1 MLKNIHNFLISYK
14 PLKKIII
21 GLITLTISSTS
32 IAGWEVQWID
42 TFDGDSV
49 NWDNWTAQ
57 TEANYNNEVQC
68 YTDDDSSDEKNYDVS
83 DGTLKIIARKQSDTY
98 TCEGLNNSTS
108 KTWTSGRLNSKD
120 KAEFL
125 YGRVE
130 SRIRFSPDDDLL
142 GGTWPAFW
150 MLENRINE
158 QPVAGDNDDVNW
170 PSAGAGEIDVW
181 EWFSNSPDSYI
192 TNFYND
198 GSCGG
203 EVDYYYPNGSI
214 DVQDWHRYAME
225 WAEDEIS
232 FYIDDTLVATQDV
245 SACSQYE
252 ESMFVLLN
260 LAMGGNLGGDIDEN
274 LETATMEVDYV
285 AHCYATDDSSDE
297 YCNEDTLSNDSQSVS
312 ISMSQND
319 SGTVTLTALVSSVDD
334 DYTLEWDVDSLSNP
348 TVNDNT
354 ISFDA
359 SSMDSGIYTV
369 SVTLT
374 SDSDSSLVLTDDYT
388 FTVET
393 SGGSSSGGS
402 MSISFIIF
410 LALIYFFKRKNR
422 YQTKLS

>member
-1 MLKNIHNFLISYK
+1 MHNYSPHLLSTYTKSKILIISLIAFFL
-14 PLKKIII
+14 
-21 GLITLTISSTS
+21 SSPA

-49 NWDNWTAQ
+49 DWDNWTAQ
-57 TEANYNNEVQC
+57 TAANYNNEVQC

-83 DGTLKIIARKQSDTY
+83 DGTLKIIARKQEDTY
-98 TCEGLNNSTS
+98 TCEGLNDSTS

-158 QPVAGDNDDVNW
+158 QPVAGDDDDVDW

-192 TNFYND
+192 TNFFND
-198 GSCGG
+198 ESCGG
-203 EVDYYYPNGSI
+203 QVNYTYPNGSV
-214 DVQDWHRYAME
+214 DVQDWHKYAME

-245 SACSQYE
+245 TDCAQYE

-260 LAMGGNLGGDIDEN
+260 VAMGGNLGGTIDSD
-274 LETATMEVDYV
+274 LETATMEIDYV
-285 AHCYATDDSSDE
+285 AHCYTSDDSDAE
-297 YCNEDTLSNDSQSVS
+297 YCNEDAPINESQS
-312 ISMSQND
+312 IDITMSQDD
-319 SGTVTLTALVSSVDD
+319 SGIVTLTALVSNVDD
-334 DYTLEWDVDSLSNP
+334 DYTLSWDIDDLPDVSYG
-348 TVNDNT
+348 TNT
-354 ISFDA
+354 ISFD
-359 SSMDSGIYTV
+359 STSMDSGSYTV
-369 SVTLT
+369 SVELT
-374 SDSDSSLVLTDDYT
+374 SDSDSTLSLTDDYT
-388 FTVET
+388 FTVSTEGGSA
-393 SGGSSSGGS
+393 SGGSLNYLFLT
-402 MSISFIIF
+402 FIAFIY
-410 LALIYFFKRKNR
+410 LIRRKKS
-422 YQTKLS
+422 Y